1 MHNKE
6 ISFIIIVAALLTS
19 TAIFNNIGNAQQEE
33 KKQVYI
39 SSDNIKKVDSIGD
52 YKGEKH
58 VKFYTPNKLVDNLT
72 NSISFWSQNGDS
84 SFSIELKKAIPD
96 PICSLE
102 IGVKEPQLKTPF
114 TIKLS
119 NSSGYKQAAG
129 VLDQANKK
137 ATIEKCLN
145 NVDKI
150 GMSFKP
156 TSQVIED
163 RWTILSEIKLFTDT
177 NIDVPPVEPP
187 ICKPNEHV
195 EGDKCV
201 PNPPEPPVEPPIGVN
216 GSITNS
222 NVTLM
227 VSNSTVTIIAD
238 ETSSIVTPTVIPENV
253 ATSDPN
259 DKSDE
264 KEEEQE
270 EQEQQEEE
278 EEDNDSKKDKK
289 GDDN

>member
-1 MHNKE
+1 M
-6 ISFIIIVAALLTS
+6 VATLLLTS
-19 TAIFNNIGNAQQEE
+19 TTIFNNSVGSVNAQKSTEE
-33 KKQVYI
+33 KKQIFI
-39 SSDNIKKVDSIGD
+39 SNSDISKVTSKGD
-52 YKGEKH
+52 YEGAKH
-58 VKFYTPNKLVDNLT
+58 VAYYTPYKLVDNLT
-72 NSISFWSQNGDS
+72 TSYSYWSQNGDS
-84 SFSIELKKAIPD
+84 NFAIELKKSLTD
-96 PICSLE
+96 PVCSID
-102 IGVKEPQLKTPF
+102 IGVLEPALKTPF

-119 NSSGYKQAAG
+119 NATAFKQASG
-129 VLDQANKK
+129 ILDQANKK
-137 ATIEKCLN
+137 ASIDKCLT
-145 NVDKI
+145 NVNKI
-150 GMSFKP
+150 EMSFKP
-156 TSQVIED
+156 TSQVVED

-177 NIDVPPVEPP
+177 NIVIPPPDPP
-187 ICKPNEHV
+187 ICKPNEHL

-201 PNPPEPPVEPPIGVN
+201 PNPPPVEPPSNNLN
-216 GSITNS
+216 GTITNS

-238 ETSSIVTPTVIPENV
+238 ETSSVVTPTVIPENV

-278 EEDNDSKKDKK
+278 EEEEEDNDSKKDKK